1 MDVTCAGLQSR
12 SLERVRL
19 VNSSLRQVFDLTV
32 PGGAPRLAA
41 IAVQQQPGGEGG
53 SSHEDPPPDTD
64 LARIFASLVMLRQLS
79 TSAAFGRVGRASP
92 EQARSEAGQD
102 AGHQR
107 APEPLVSIREGA
119 WRFADPVFDDAK
131 IGTADA
137 RRGRLLRHVDWSERT
152 TETTGKVLRLL
163 KYTGNLALLLPV

>member
-1 MDVTCAGLQSR
+1 MRAGLQSR

-32 PGGAPRLAA
+32 LGRAPRLAA

-53 SSHEDPPPDTD
+53 SPHEEPPPDAD
-64 LARIFASLVMLRQLS
+64 LARIFASLVMLRQLG
-79 TSAAFGRVGRASP
+79 TSAALGRVGGRRAEP
-92 EQARSEAGQD
+92 KQDHLEAGED

-119 WRFADPVFDDAK
+119 WRFVDPVFDDAK
-131 IGTADA
+131 PGAADKA
-137 RRGRLLRHVDWSERT
+137 ALSCWMQPPAAFEFR
-152 TETTGKVLRLL
+152 VLRRS
-163 KYTGNLALLLPV
+163 GCALGAPV

>member
-1 MDVTCAGLQSR
+1 MPC
-12 SLERVRL
+12 
-19 VNSSLRQVFDLTV
+19 SSSQ
-32 PGGAPRLAA
+32 GAKA
-41 IAVQQQPGGEGG
+41 G

-131 IGTADA
+131 IGTADKA
-137 RRGRLLRHVDWSERT
+137 ALSCWMQPPAAFEFQ
-152 TETTGKVLRLL
+152 VLRRN
-163 KYTGNLALLLPV
+163 GCAAGAPA